1 TLAHTIAVADVQV
14 RAVFAPVFQHH
25 SQAPLHRQPIWLTAL
40 FLEGRL
46 GTLQHSGHLGK
57 RPLSHPG
64 QSPEHLLRHSFPSLH
79 LHDGPPLTGEE
90 WNHSWDGEGILKMR
104 LCKRSNDIAVGIA
117 MMLFG
122 TGLAFFLGKP
132 YIQPSAPQLPSI
144 DLGGWSD
151 IPQLKAALQINVLFL
166 VGIAV
171 AIALGWML
179 NNTAWGLK
187 VRVVGES

>member
-79 LHDGPPLTGEE
+79 LHDGPPLTGEV

-104 LCKRSNDIAVGIA
+104 LCKRSSAGTFNQRISHPDIHETAVC
-117 MMLFG
+117 LYRNRYHHS
-122 TGLAFFLGKP
+122 AFP
-132 YIQPSAPQLPSI
+132 
-144 DLGGWSD
+144 
-151 IPQLKAALQINVLFL
+151 
-166 VGIAV
+166 
-171 AIALGWML
+171 
-179 NNTAWGLK
+179 AW
-187 VRVVGES
+187 